1 MYKKRVLDNGLS
13 IIGYPIKNSQTTTL
27 LVLVGVGSRYESEKE
42 RGLSHFLEHMM
53 FKGTK
58 KRPSAKI
65 VATELDALGASYNAF
80 TGYEY
85 TGYWVKVRNVQKTIA
100 LDIIS
105 DIFQNSLLAEKD
117 VLIER
122 GAIVEEL
129 NMYLDLPMRSIH
141 DKFQTLLYGDTPLG
155 REIIGTKDHIMNFR
169 KDDFDKYFNSK
180 YVAGNTYIVVAGDVN
195 SQTLDT
201 VEEKFKHIRV
211 NKVPKKE
218 SIKESQVE
226 PKVFIDY
233 KKTDQCH
240 IMYGFRTIDIHSEE
254 KYKAYLVSTILGG
267 YMSSRLFTEI
277 REKRGLAYYVRCS
290 SDHFDDAGY
299 LAVNAGIRNDKVL
312 EAIKII
318 SKEFTK
324 IKTTGITDKE
334 LKIAKENIK
343 AHMVMGLES
352 SDNIA
357 EAVAMHELQLKESFD
372 VEKELA
378 EFDKIT
384 KKDIQDFMNKYC
396 LEDQLNLALI
406 GNFKQKDQD
415 NFLKLMKV

>member
-1 MYKKRVLDNGLS
+1 
-13 IIGYPIKNSQTTTL
+13 
-27 LVLVGVGSRYESEKE
+27 
-42 RGLSHFLEHMM
+42 MM

-85 TGYWVKVRNVQKTIA
+85 TGYWVKVRNTQKNIA
-100 LDIIS
+100 LDVIS

-117 VLIER
+117 ILVER

-169 KDDFDKYFNSK
+169 KPDFDQYFNQK

-195 SQTLDT
+195 SQTLDL
-201 VEEKFKHIRV
+201 VEEKFKNIRV
-211 NKVPKKE
+211 NQVPERE
-218 SIKESQVE
+218 SIKEIQDSA
-226 PKVFIDY
+226 KVFIDY

-240 IMYGFRTIDIHSEE
+240 IMYGFRTVDVHSEE
-254 KYKAYLVSTILGG
+254 KYKAYLISTILGG

-277 REKRGLAYYVRCS
+277 REKRGLAYYVRAS

-312 EAIKII
+312 EAVKII
-318 SKEFTK
+318 SKEFAK
-324 IKTTGITDKE
+324 IKLTGITEKE

-357 EAVAMHELQLKESFD
+357 EAVAMHELQLKEPFD

-378 EFDKIT
+378 EFDKI
-384 KKDIQDFMNKYC
+384 KKQDIQDFMNKYC
-396 LEDQLNLALI
+396 LEDKLNLALI
-406 GNFKQKDQD
+406 GNFKQKDQE

>member
-85 TGYWVKVRNVQKTIA
+85 TGYWVKVRNTQKNIA
-100 LDIIS
+100 LDVIS

-117 VLIER
+117 ILVER

-169 KDDFDKYFNSK
+169 KPDFDQYFNQK

-195 SQTLDT
+195 SQTLDL
-201 VEEKFKHIRV
+201 VEEKFKNIRV
-211 NKVPKKE
+211 NQVPERE
-218 SIKESQVE
+218 SIKEIQDSA
-226 PKVFIDY
+226 KVFIDY

-240 IMYGFRTIDIHSEE
+240 IMYGFRTVDVHSEE
-254 KYKAYLVSTILGG
+254 KYKAYLISTILGG

-277 REKRGLAYYVRCS
+277 REKRGLAYYVRAS

-312 EAIKII
+312 EAVKII
-318 SKEFTK
+318 SKEFAK
-324 IKTTGITDKE
+324 IKLTGITEKE

-357 EAVAMHELQLKESFD
+357 EAVAMHELQLKEPFD

-378 EFDKIT
+378 EFDKI
-384 KKDIQDFMNKYC
+384 KKQDIQDFMNKYC
-396 LEDQLNLALI
+396 LEDKLNLALI
-406 GNFKQKDQD
+406 GNFKQKDQE

>member
-27 LVLVGVGSRYESEKE
+27 LVLVGVGSRFESEKE

-85 TGYWVKVRNVQKTIA
+85 TGYWVKVRNNQKDIA

-117 VLIER
+117 ILVER

-169 KDDFDKYFNSK
+169 KSDFDQYFNQK
-180 YVAGNTYIVVAGDVN
+180 YVAGNTYIVVTGDVN
-195 SQTLDT
+195 SQTLDL
-201 VEEKFKHIRV
+201 VEQKFRNIRV
-211 NKVPKKE
+211 NQVPKKE
-218 SIKESQVE
+218 AIKEFQDSA
-226 PKVFIDY
+226 KVFIDY

-240 IMYGFRTIDIHSEE
+240 IMYGFRTIDIHSED

-277 REKRGLAYYVRCS
+277 REKRGLAYYVRS
-290 SDHFDDAGY
+290 SSYNFDDAGY

-318 SKEFTK
+318 SKEFSK
-324 IKTTGITDKE
+324 IKLSGITEKE
-334 LKIAKENIK
+334 LKIAKENVK

-372 VEKELA
+372 FEKELA
-378 EFDKIT
+378 EFDKI
-384 KKDIQDFMNKYC
+384 KKQDIQDFMNKYC
-396 LEDQLNLALI
+396 LENKLNLALI
-406 GNFKQKDQD
+406 GNFRQKDQE

>member
-85 TGYWVKVRNVQKTIA
+85 TGYWVKVRNTQKNIA
-100 LDIIS
+100 LDVIS

-117 VLIER
+117 ILVER

-155 REIIGTKDHIMNFR
+155 REIIGTKEHIMNFR
-169 KDDFDKYFNSK
+169 KPDFDQYFNQK

-195 SQTLDT
+195 SQTLDL
-201 VEEKFKHIRV
+201 VEEKFMNIRV
-211 NKVPKKE
+211 NQIPERE
-218 SIKESQVE
+218 SIQESQDSA
-226 PKVFIDY
+226 KVFIDY

-240 IMYGFRTIDIHSEE
+240 IMYGFRTVDVHSEE

-277 REKRGLAYYVRCS
+277 REKRGLAYYVRAS

-312 EAIKII
+312 EAVKII
-318 SKEFTK
+318 SKEFAK
-324 IKTTGITDKE
+324 IKLTGITEKE

-357 EAVAMHELQLKESFD
+357 EAVAMHELQLKEPFD
-372 VEKELA
+372 VEKELV
-378 EFDKIT
+378 EFDKI
-384 KKDIQDFMNKYC
+384 KKQDIQDFMNKYC
-396 LEDQLNLALI
+396 LEDKLNLALI
-406 GNFKQKDQD
+406 GNFKQKDQE

>member
-13 IIGYPIKNSQTTTL
+13 IIGYQIKNSQTTTL

-85 TGYWVKVRNVQKTIA
+85 TGYWVKVRNTQKNIA
-100 LDIIS
+100 LDVIS

-117 VLIER
+117 ILVER

-169 KDDFDKYFNSK
+169 KPDFDQYFNQK

-195 SQTLDT
+195 SQTLDL
-201 VEEKFKHIRV
+201 VEEKFKNIRV
-211 NKVPKKE
+211 NQVPERE
-218 SIKESQVE
+218 SIKEIQDSA
-226 PKVFIDY
+226 KVFIDY

-240 IMYGFRTIDIHSEE
+240 IMYGFRTVDVHSEE
-254 KYKAYLVSTILGG
+254 KYKAYLISTILGG

-277 REKRGLAYYVRCS
+277 REKRGLAYYVRAS

-312 EAIKII
+312 EAVKII
-318 SKEFTK
+318 SKEFAK
-324 IKTTGITDKE
+324 IKLTGITEKE

-357 EAVAMHELQLKESFD
+357 EAVAMHELQLKEPFD

-378 EFDKIT
+378 EFDKI
-384 KKDIQDFMNKYC
+384 KKQDIQDFMNKYC
-396 LEDQLNLALI
+396 LEDKLNLALI
-406 GNFKQKDQD
+406 GNFKQKDQE